1 MKLKPVSY
9 VMIGLFAF
17 ALVATA
23 LGSIQVLLG
32 L

>member
-9 VMIGLFAF
+9 VMICLFAF
-17 ALVATA
+17 ALAATA
-23 LGSIQVLLG
+23 WGSIQVLLS

>member
-9 VMIGLFAF
+9 AMIGLFAF
-17 ALVATA
+17 ALGATA
-23 LGSIQVLLG
+23 LGSARALLG

>member
-9 VMIGLFAF
+9 LMIGLFAL

-23 LGSIQVLLG
+23 LGSAQVLFG
-32 L
+32 A

>member
-9 VMIGLFAF
+9 AMIGLFAF
-17 ALVATA
+17 AFAATL
-23 LGSIQVLLG
+23 LGSVQVLLG

>member
-9 VMIGLFAF
+9 AMIGLFAF
-17 ALVATA
+17 ALAAT
-23 LGSIQVLLG
+23 LMGSVQVLLG

>member
-9 VMIGLFAF
+9 AVIGLFAF
-17 ALVATA
+17 ALAATA
-23 LGSIQVLLG
+23 LGSIRVLLG